1 MNTFETK
8 QTVVYQYDPL
18 DRLAQTNTLQ
28 RFYNSTRIASEI
40 EGSITRSFFEHN
52 AQPLAQQQAGTT
64 TLLATDQQT
73 SVLHSVST
81 TQSAP
86 HTYTPYGHRPMEN
99 DLLSVLGFN
108 GERPDALTGY
118 YLLGQGYRAFNPVLM
133 RFNST
138 DSLSP
143 FGEGGINTYAYCS
156 ADPINKHDPNGHI
169 GRGWGWGWG
178 IVKKAL
184 SNGLFRKTEY
194 AYNFHDIKNTPRAV
208 KNIIKLSP
216 GKDLVSLAATNKS
229 LKTIIDTISTPPTE
243 LFTVRPKSALVDAL
257 MHAAEGNMLG
267 TLPRDAITILNHLKV
282 TQQINV
288 MARTAHMPEIWAQ
301 LPGTKVND
309 RFKRSKLSS
318 YMIRKND

>member
-1 MNTFETK
+1 MNPFETK

-18 DRLAQTNTLQ
+18 DHLAQTNTLQ
-28 RFYNSTRIASEI
+28 RFYNNTRIASEI
-40 EGSITRSFFEHN
+40 EGSITRSFIEHD

-73 SVLHSVST
+73 SVLNSVST

-86 HTYTPYGHRPMEN
+86 YTYTPYGHRPMEN

-108 GERPDALTGY
+108 GERPDPLTGY

-169 GRGWGWGWG
+169 SVGWG
-178 IVKKAL
+178 IVKNAL

-194 AYNFHDIKNTPRAV
+194 AYNFHDIKHIPHLV
-208 KNIIKLSP
+208 ENIIKSSP
-216 GKDLVSLAATNKS
+216 GKDLVSLAGTNKS
-229 LKTIIDTISTPPTE
+229 FKTIIDTISTPPTE
-243 LFTVRPKSALVDAL
+243 LFKVRPKSALVDAL
-257 MHAAEGNMLG
+257 KHAARGNTFG

-318 YMIRKND
+318 YMIREND